1 MAQAGWE
8 LYPEVNRLMVA
19 MRDVLANI
27 QFQEPPRDDHPDRD
41 EEEWN

>member
-1 MAQAGWE
+1 MAQAGRE